1 MLRVRREY
9 QSWVANESLEDYA
22 LRYAASSYRRWTP
35 GVVANTAI
43 GGISFLALEA
53 IGASITLSFGFQN
66 ALLAVLVVSL
76 VIFLVSLPIAYW
88 CGVANVDIDLLTRG
102 AGFGYIG
109 STVTSLIYASFT
121 FIFFAIE
128 TAIWAQALQL
138 AFGLNLVAGY
148 LVCSLVIVPIV
159 FFGVTLINKLQA
171 WTQPIWVVLLVAP
184 FAFILFNDPELLRAW
199 TAFNGRAE
207 VGGGFNVLLFGAASG
222 VLFSLIGQIGE
233 QADYLRFLPD
243 RNRANRR
250 AWWTALLAAGPG
262 WIVIGALKVCAG
274 SLLAVLALRMGS
286 NAAQAIEPI
295 HMFVHAYDHMV
306 GSPALALALATVFV
320 TVSQI
325 KINVTNAYSGSLAWS
340 NCFVRLAHYHPGRV
354 VWLVFNVVIA
364 LLLSLLGIFETLQAV
379 LSVYSTVAIAWIGAL
394 VADLVVL
401 KRTGIS
407 PPYIE
412 FKRAHLY
419 NFNPVGCGATLIAS
433 AAAILAYAGALGVL
447 AQAFFGF
454 IALTVAFFSAIAIAY
469 ATGGRYYIARADQHY
484 RAKAADTLVQC
495 CICERQYESPDMAHC
510 PFYRGPIC
518 SLCCGLELHCH
529 DFCKRP
535 ATPQGVAPDIDPA
548 GPHFRPHV
556 LRRVG
561 RFLGLMSVA
570 GALLGAAFLLTYRFM
585 DLHDVAA
592 QSSVVNVMVR
602 LYVATL
608 VLASLGI
615 WWIVLSHESQEQS
628 ERELLASMRHL
639 EQTRRTL
646 VESEKLASLGG
657 LVAGVAHEINTPVG
671 IAVSSASFLSDRTE
685 AAQSLAQ
692 AGRFDAV
699 AQEKYLRD
707 ARESARLLL
716 SNARRV
722 AQLVLNFKQLAV
734 DRITE
739 ARQRFDLRAHL
750 EETIRD
756 LQPKLGES
764 QVEVCVDVASSI
776 EMDSYPVSLAQV
788 VTNLAINSLQHAFVP
803 GGSGRI
809 VIRAT
814 LRDDDEVRIEYG
826 DDGQGIE
833 PALLGRVFEPFFTT
847 RRMVGGS
854 GLGLYIVNQI
864 VTRQL
869 DGSIVLEANGERGVR
884 FVMLFPRVVRQ
895 TLNVSHLLGTLPRTS
910 IDDEP

>member
-1 MLRVRREY
+1 
-9 QSWVANESLEDYA
+9 
-22 LRYAASSYRRWTP
+22 
-35 GVVANTAI
+35 
-43 GGISFLALEA
+43 
-53 IGASITLSFGFQN
+53 
-66 ALLAVLVVSL
+66 
-76 VIFLVSLPIAYW
+76 
-88 CGVANVDIDLLTRG
+88 
-102 AGFGYIG
+102 
-109 STVTSLIYASFT
+109 
-121 FIFFAIE
+121 
-128 TAIWAQALQL
+128 
-138 AFGLNLVAGY
+138 
-148 LVCSLVIVPIV
+148 
-159 FFGVTLINKLQA
+159 
-171 WTQPIWVVLLVAP
+171 
-184 FAFILFNDPELLRAW
+184 
-199 TAFNGRAE
+199 
-207 VGGGFNVLLFGAASG
+207 
-222 VLFSLIGQIGE
+222 
-233 QADYLRFLPD
+233 
-243 RNRANRR
+243 
-250 AWWTALLAAGPG
+250 
-262 WIVIGALKVCAG
+262 
-274 SLLAVLALRMGS
+274 
-286 NAAQAIEPI
+286 
-295 HMFVHAYDHMV
+295 
-306 GSPALALALATVFV
+306 
-320 TVSQI
+320 
-325 KINVTNAYSGSLAWS
+325 
-340 NCFVRLAHYHPGRV
+340 
-354 VWLVFNVVIA
+354 
-364 LLLSLLGIFETLQAV
+364 
-379 LSVYSTVAIAWIGAL
+379 
-394 VADLVVL
+394 
-401 KRTGIS
+401 
-407 PPYIE
+407 
-412 FKRAHLY
+412 
-419 NFNPVGCGATLIAS
+419 
-433 AAAILAYAGALGVL
+433 
-447 AQAFFGF
+447 
-454 IALTVAFFSAIAIAY
+454 
-469 ATGGRYYIARADQHY
+469 
-484 RAKAADTLVQC
+484 
-495 CICERQYESPDMAHC
+495 
-510 PFYRGPIC
+510 
-518 SLCCGLELHCH
+518 
-529 DFCKRP
+529 
-535 ATPQGVAPDIDPA
+535 
-548 GPHFRPHV
+548 
-556 LRRVG
+556 
-561 RFLGLMSVA
+561 
-570 GALLGAAFLLTYRFM
+570 
-585 DLHDVAA
+585 
-592 QSSVVNVMVR
+592 VMVR